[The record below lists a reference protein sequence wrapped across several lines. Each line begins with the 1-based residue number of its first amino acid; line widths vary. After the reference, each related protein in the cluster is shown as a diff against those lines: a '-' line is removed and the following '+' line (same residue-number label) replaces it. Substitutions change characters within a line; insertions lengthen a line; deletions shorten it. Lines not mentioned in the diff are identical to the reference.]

1 MLMNRPLFET
11 AMLSIRPGPEKPRFI
26 LVARRDIASNRTA
39 SVTEKPMN
47 SRSPVAKILAAIS
60 VLLLSATAAC
70 ADNLKVVASVALTSV
85 LGDLLPAFDKKT
97 GNKTVADFAL
107 AADVKKRILAGERAD
122 VIILTPA
129 MMEDLAKQAKV
140 TADSLVRVAGTPVAV
155 AARAGATKPDIST
168 VEAFKLTLLT
178 SASIVYSDPAKGG
191 LSGIVAAR
199 TMDRLGIADEMKSR
213 TILVP
218 GAESLDMVA
227 KGEAELG
234 IAQASEIVP
243 VKGVQLV
250 GPLPGELA
258 TMTVFTGGVGADSPS
273 ATAAKAL
280 IDFLR
285 GPDAAAAL
293 KANGFDPG

>member
-1 MLMNRPLFET
+1 MK
-11 AMLSIRPGPEKPRFI
+11 G
-26 LVARRDIASNRTA
+26 
-39 SVTEKPMN
+39 
-47 SRSPVAKILAAIS
+47 RSPIANILAAIS
-60 VLLLSATAAC
+60 ILLLSETAAC
-70 ADNLKVVASVALTSV
+70 ADNLKVIASVALTSA

-97 GNKTVADFAL
+97 GNKTTADFAL

-122 VIILTPA
+122 VIIVTPA
-129 MMEDLAKQAKV
+129 MMEDLAKQNKV
-140 TADSLVRVAGTPVAV
+140 TPGSIASVAGTPVAL
-155 AARAGATKPDIST
+155 AARDGAAKPDIST
-168 VEAFKLTLLT
+168 VEAFKLTMLT
-178 SASIVYSDPAKGG
+178 ARSIVYSDPAKGG

-199 TMDRLGIADEMKSR
+199 TMERLGIDGEMKSR

-218 GAESLDMVA
+218 GAETTGMVA
-227 KGEAELG
+227 RGEAELG

-293 KANGFDPG
+293 KAKGFEPG